1 MLSFILHSTFG
12 QVTSVFLLHFCF
24 MWTLSKIINIIRI
37 SWKNSPPT
45 NKSEE
50 SFGRGTF
57 LLTHTDDDNDD
68 NDDDGDDDDDD
79 DDDGAH

>member
-1 MLSFILHSTFG
+1 
-12 QVTSVFLLHFCF
+12 

-57 LLTHTDDDNDD
+57 LLTHTDDGNDD

-79 DDDGAH
+79 DRLMGEKKMSLSYFHLRHPL

>member
-1 MLSFILHSTFG
+1 
-12 QVTSVFLLHFCF
+12 

-68 NDDDGDDDDDD
+68 NDDDGDEDGDDNDDD
-79 DDDGAH
+79 DDDGAHWVQTKLAPWPALLRPDEH

>member
-1 MLSFILHSTFG
+1 
-12 QVTSVFLLHFCF
+12 

-50 SFGRGTF
+50 SFGTF
-57 LLTHTDDDNDD
+57 LLTHTDGDNDDNDDD